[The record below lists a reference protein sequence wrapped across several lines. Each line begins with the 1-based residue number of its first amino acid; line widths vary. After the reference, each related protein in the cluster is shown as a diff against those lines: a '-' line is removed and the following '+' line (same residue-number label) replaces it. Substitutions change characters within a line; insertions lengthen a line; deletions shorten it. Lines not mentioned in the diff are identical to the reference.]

1 MLVLV
6 AQGRANPAIAAKLG
20 LGQRTVRNH
29 VSNVLTKLQVAGRAQ
44 TIVQARDAG
53 LGQKSRIWGTSARS
67 SFRPDR
73 QYFPA
78 HHDFRLMTTGHL
90 PAETFITT
98 RAEVVRI
105 NATIRRVA

>member
-1 MLVLV
+1 VLVLV

-78 HHDFRLMTTGHL
+78 HHDFRLMTTGHR
-90 PAETFITT
+90 PAETFFTA